1 MKDILSYETSVRLKE
16 AGFPQPTPE
25 PGQFWYTSAGLL
37 CWIARKEL
45 GGAFR
50 LCDTTG
56 TAFRTLY
63 VDFNKDLLF
72 APTATDILRELPNYY
87 YIRKYK
93 YETDDVNRFS
103 IFCELQESLL
113 TQIAK
118 GVNINPAEAAAE
130 AWLQLNEK

>member
-1 MKDILSYETSVRLKE
+1 MKDILSYETSVLLKE
-16 AGFPQPTPE
+16 AGFPQPKPE

-45 GGAFR
+45 GNTFV

-63 VDFNKDLLF
+63 IEFSKDLLF
-72 APTATDILRELPNYY
+72 APTATDILRELPSYG
-87 YIRKYK
+87 IF
-93 YETDDVNRFS
+93 FS
-103 IFCELQESLL
+103 AHTKQWFVEYDEMAI
-113 TQIAK
+113 TYNK
-118 GVNINPAEAAAE
+118 HNPAEAAAE